1 MISKKKNDTG
11 SCRLFVVAVVVA
23 VIYFRERCSVIARLL
38 NNQDQEKFDRRKYE
52 SLIYINCFFAFFLC

>member
-1 MISKKKNDTG
+1 MISKKINDTG
-11 SCRLFVVAVVVA
+11 SCCLFVVA

-52 SLIYINCFFAFFLC
+52 SLININCFSAFFLC